1 MNTAQ
6 NGDRA
11 HDPRFTPQDRG
22 GRDLRSRRGFPLSRL
37 RPVNGIRSR
46 VLARLLAVFLLA
58 PGAAAAHDRS
68 VSYSTWVV
76 DPRGAEVT
84 LRMDEREFTRLPQA
98 ASPSRHLDETIVD
111 ALVARRGGKTCE
123 RSAPPRRAASAP
135 GRVILHWR
143 VDCPSAGD
151 LEIESRLF
159 ETLRTAHLAF
169 VRVDLE
175 GEVGHE
181 VVLHADR
188 STWVQPAAGE
198 APRFGQALGQALL
211 LGLEHIA
218 GGIDHL
224 FFVFGLVVVAASL
237 REIAVVV
244 TAFTLAH
251 TTTLALAAL
260 GLLRPAAPPVEALI
274 AASIA
279 LVAVENLTLSVAAT
293 GRHAAAAAMVVLV
306 PALAAAA
313 AGFGRVPLVP
323 LAGTAVFALCYLAFA
338 ERRPGNRRVRWLVAF
353 AFGLLHGFGFA
364 GALVDAGFSSGA
376 VTATLLGFNLGV
388 EVGQLLFVLALW
400 PVLAAARGRLGD
412 RYARLVIEPASVLL
426 LAAAVGWYGVRAFG

>member
-1 MNTAQ
+1 MNAAQ
-6 NGDRA
+6 NGDRP
-11 HDPRFTPQDRG
+11 HEQRLTRQDRG
-22 GRDLRSRRGFPLSRL
+22 GRYLRISSGFLPSGLG
-37 RPVNGIRSR
+37 PANGIRSR
-46 VLARLLAVFLLA
+46 LVARVLAGCLLV
-58 PGAAAAHDRS
+58 PVAAAAHDRS

-76 DPRGAEVT
+76 DQRGAEVT
-84 LRMDEREFTRLPQA
+84 LRLDEREFTRLPQA
-98 ASPSRHLDETIVD
+98 ASRTQELDEAIVD
-111 ALVARRGGKTCE
+111 SLVARRGGNNCE
-123 RSAPPRRAASAP
+123 RAAPPRRASSAP

-151 LEIESRLF
+151 FEIESRLF
-159 ETLRTAHLAF
+159 GTLRTAHLAF
-169 VRVDLE
+169 VRVDLG
-175 GEVGHE
+175 GEAGHE
-181 VVLHADR
+181 VVLHTDR

-198 APRFGQALGQALL
+198 APHFGQALGQAML

-279 LVAVENLTLSVAAT
+279 LVAVENLTLSVASS
-293 GRHAAAAAMVVLV
+293 GRHAAAAAAIVLV

-313 AGFGRVPLVP
+313 AGFGRVPFVP

-338 ERRPGNRRVRWLVAF
+338 ERRPGNRRARWLVAF

-388 EVGQLLFVLALW
+388 EAGQLLFVLALW
-400 PVLAAARGRLGD
+400 PVLVVARGRLGD
-412 RYARLVIEPASVLL
+412 GYARLVIEPASVLL
-426 LAAAVGWYGVRAFG
+426 LAAAVGWYGTRAFG